1 MMAQT
6 VKNLPEKQE
15 TQVWSRSPGGGN
27 GNLLQYS
34 CLENSMDGGA
44 WQVHGVAKSQTTEWL
59 TLSLS
64 FTPIKKKNKKG
75 VYFPSKWPEVP
86 LCYVS
91 LQHLHRTRGWALK
104 EDVLLPMGCLWG
116 KRNPYTWHFTG
127 TPNISFRKTILENS
141 LCYNTAPHS
150 TVGLWAI
157 QNQVSKISTPKTP
170 IPIA

>member
-64 FTPIKKKNKKG
+64 FTPIKKKTKQVFTFLVNGQNSHYAMSAYSIFIELEVELLKKMFYYLWVVCEG
-75 VYFPSKWPEVP
+75 KGTHIHDILLE
-86 LCYVS
+86 
-91 LQHLHRTRGWALK
+91 LQ
-104 EDVLLPMGCLWG
+104 
-116 KRNPYTWHFTG
+116 
-127 TPNISFRKTILENS
+127 I
-141 LCYNTAPHS
+141 
-150 TVGLWAI
+150 
-157 QNQVSKISTPKTP
+157 
-170 IPIA
+170 